1 MLDNSR
7 TLAYSTV
14 RTFMS
19 LQKLT
24 GCSSSADAC
33 SQMMP
38 SVWSLLLATAPSH
51 YSSSSSS
58 TVMARLT
65 STIAWNIA
73 LESRGQFVC
82 TCSACETLLEKL
94 LEFSSLVFSLFRCL
108 VLCFQPSSVR
118 GLDGLTQPY
127 FVYKTL
133 KIFISSSTCIVV
145 FLHKTFC
152 CFLVLTRIVIVLP
165 VFLYFDDFI
174 LNHTNDLTYDN
185 IIGD

>member
-1 MLDNSR
+1 MNLMLIIYQSMFHWSPLYCRWNAKQENTTTMLDNSR

-133 KIFISSSTCIVV
+133 KILYHPVRVLF
-145 FLHKTFC
+145 FLT
-152 CFLVLTRIVIVLP
+152 
-165 VFLYFDDFI
+165 
-174 LNHTNDLTYDN
+174 
-185 IIGD
+185 